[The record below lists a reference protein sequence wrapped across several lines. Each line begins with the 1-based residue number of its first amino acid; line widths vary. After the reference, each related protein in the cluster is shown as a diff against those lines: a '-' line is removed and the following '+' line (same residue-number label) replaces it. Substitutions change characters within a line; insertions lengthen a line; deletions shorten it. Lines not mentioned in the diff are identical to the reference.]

1 MTSGGKRP
9 PGSLGQTLPEQRP
22 KSTESIRAV
31 SGPSVHT
38 GDVGPVD
45 TGTDGGVGGPSGQS
59 ALEMCAD
66 NYAHKWG
73 FREEIEDN
81 RDERTLFHYGPR
93 PNSEITEIR
102 SSGVRH
108 RFRITRNFTKIYV
121 QSETEDGKPLTGEQV
136 RAATERFL
144 RRARASLARR
154 KTTAPHDK

>member
-1 MTSGGKRP
+1 MARRSTSLVGTIAHEFGHACTTRADFELRA
-9 PGSLGQTLPEQRP
+9 GRSSDEQT
-22 KSTESIRAV
+22 
-31 SGPSVHT
+31 
-38 GDVGPVD
+38 
-45 TGTDGGVGGPSGQS
+45 
-59 ALEMCAD
+59 LEMCAD

-102 SSGVRH
+102 PSGVRH

-154 KTTAPHDK
+154 KTTAPRE